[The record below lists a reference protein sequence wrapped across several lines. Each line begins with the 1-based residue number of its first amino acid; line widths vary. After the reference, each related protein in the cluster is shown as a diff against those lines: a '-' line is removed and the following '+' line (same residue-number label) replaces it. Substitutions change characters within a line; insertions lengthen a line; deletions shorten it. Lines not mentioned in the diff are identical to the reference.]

1 MPAIAWW
8 PERIPSNVLCNDLTI
23 SLDVMPTLLE
33 LSGASVP
40 ANHVLDGLSLT
51 GAWTHGSLPHA
62 DRLLFWSYGN
72 YKAMRQGPWK
82 YLVQEQRGHGEELYD
97 LSDHLDESRNVAG
110 QHAERVQSMRQAYE
124 RWHASV
130 MAGASVQDTSRH

>member
-1 MPAIAWW
+1 
-8 PERIPSNVLCNDLTI
+8 
-23 SLDVMPTLLE
+23 MPTLLE

-40 ANHVLDGLSLT
+40 ANHVLDGLSPDR
-51 GAWTHGSLPHA
+51 GMDAWILPHA

-110 QHAERVQSMRQAYE
+110 QHAERFSP
-124 RWHASV
+124 
-130 MAGASVQDTSRH
+130 